1 MKRIAG
7 VLFAL
12 ALAAGHFATAHAET
26 TSEGD
31 RATIKSL
38 ITGQIEAFQ
47 RDDGA
52 AAYGLASPTIHNYF
66 PTIDAFMGMVKNGY
80 QPVYRPQSVTF
91 GELVETD
98 MGPMQKVFVT
108 GPDGKNYVAIYSM
121 QRQPDGTWLING
133 CSLVQDDS
141 PSI

>member
-1 MKRIAG
+1 MKRILG

-12 ALAAGHFATAHAET
+12 ALLGPFSALHAEPLGD
-26 TSEGD
+26 SD
-31 RATIKSL
+31 RAAIKSL

-52 AAYGLASPTIHNYF
+52 AAYGFASPLIHSYF
-66 PTIDAFMGMVKNGY
+66 PTVDAFMGMVKNGY

-91 GELVETD
+91 GELADTD
-98 MGPMQKVFVT
+98 AGVLQKVFVT
-108 GPDGKNYVAIYSM
+108 GPDGKHYVAVYTLE
-121 QRQPDGTWLING
+121 RQPDGSWLING
-133 CSLVQDDS
+133 CSLLPDDS

>member
-7 VLFAL
+7 LLFAL
-12 ALAAGHFATAHAET
+12 ALVGQFTLAHAET
-26 TSEGD
+26 LGDGD
-31 RATIKSL
+31 RAAIRSL

-52 AAYGLASPTIHNYF
+52 AAYGFASPLIHSYF
-66 PTIDAFMGMVKNGY
+66 PTVDAFMGMVKNGY

-91 GELVETD
+91 GELADTQAGVL
-98 MGPMQKVFVT
+98 QKVFVT
-108 GPDGKNYVAIYSM
+108 GPDGKNYVAVYTM
-121 QRQPDGTWLING
+121 QRQPDGSWLING
-133 CSLVQDDS
+133 CALLPDDS

>member
-7 VLFAL
+7 LIFAL
-12 ALAAGHFATAHAET
+12 ALVAGHFATAHAET
-26 TSEGD
+26 IGDGD

-52 AAYGLASPTIHNYF
+52 AAYGLASPMIHNYF
-66 PTIDAFMGMVKNGY
+66 PTVDAFMGMVKNGY

-98 MGPMQKVFVT
+98 AGPMQKVFVT